1 MQYHISDTMKNMQGS
16 AIREMFKTMA
26 KPGII
31 SFAGGNPSPLTFPVD
46 EIKEIAQKVLT
57 EMPSL
62 CLQYGITEGYTP
74 LIEQVEARLK
84 KQGIY
89 REGNNTIITT
99 GGQQGLDLAVKSIL
113 NPGDTI
119 IVEEPSFIGALNS
132 FRTYGAV
139 LKGVPVEEDGMNME
153 KLEEILKSDDRVRI
167 IYVIPTFQNPTGIT
181 MSMEKRKKLLS
192 LAYQYNVVIFEDNPY
207 GELRFK
213 GENVPT
219 LKSMDEENAVMY
231 FGSFSKILAPGLRLG
246 FTHGIPQIMEKMVV
260 AKQVNDVHTNL
271 LTQVIASEWL
281 KTCDIDA
288 HIQKAR
294 ELYGHQC
301 ELMLSEMDK
310 HFPKEVTYTRPE
322 GGLFI
327 WCTLPEGLDSGEFA
341 KFAIARKIAVV
352 PGATFNCDASA
363 PSNSFRLNYST
374 PSDEQIVSGVAALGA
389 AAREFLAM
397 KK

>member
-1 MQYHISDTMKNMQGS
+1 MKYHISDTMKTMQGS

-46 EIKEIAQKVLT
+46 EIKEIAQRVLT
-57 EMPSL
+57 QMPSL

-74 LIEQVEARLK
+74 LIQKVEERLRQ
-84 KQGIY
+84 QGIY
-89 REGNNTIITT
+89 QEGSNTIITT

-113 NPGDTI
+113 NPGETI
-119 IVEEPSFIGALNS
+119 LVEEPSFIGALNA

-139 LKGVPVEEDGMNME
+139 LKGIPVEEDGMDME
-153 KLEEILKSDDRVRI
+153 KLEEVLKSDDKVRI

-181 MSMEKRKKLLS
+181 MSLEKRKKLLS

-219 LKSMDEENAVMY
+219 LKSLDTENAVMY

-246 FTHGIPQIMEKMVV
+246 FTHGIPEIMEKMVV

-271 LTQVIASEWL
+271 LTQVIAYEWL
-281 KTCDIDA
+281 SNYDIDA
-288 HIQKAR
+288 HIKKAR

-310 HFPKEVTYTRPE
+310 HFPSCVKYTRPE

-327 WCTLPEGLDSGEFA
+327 WCTLPEGVDAAEFVKKGVEKNVA
-341 KFAIARKIAVV
+341 FV
-352 PGATFNCDASA
+352 PGSNFMTDMSKPCNC
-363 PSNSFRLNYST
+363 FRLNYST
-374 PSDEQIVSGVAALGA
+374 MTDDKIIEGIGI
-389 AAREFLAM
+389 LADVL
-397 KK
+397 KENL